1 MIAKT
6 LTIGIATAA
15 WLAVSAPVALAADT
29 IGFSVPSL
37 ANSFW
42 ISATY
47 GVDTGAKKNGLN
59 LVIVD
64 AGGDSNTAQQISQ
77 IQDLIQRNVKAMI
90 VGATN
95 SKAVVP
101 VVDQALAAG
110 IIVVGLGSRPANKDL
125 TSVVSADHYDMG
137 KLQAECLGK
146 ALNGS
151 GEVAMMAGPT
161 GQYWSDRRADGF
173 RDTLKAKYP
182 NIKIVAESRLADN
195 RNAAL
200 RVAEDW
206 TQRFP
211 EINGVYSA
219 TDDIAAGV
227 IAAFDAA
234 GLTKVK
240 FSASNLS
247 PTAQKMIKSGK
258 LACTSIQTIVGQG
271 KAAVKIVVDALAGKK
286 VPELIET
293 PAVLVD
299 ASNIDTV
306 DLSDVVAPADYRP

>member
-1 MIAKT
+1 MIRKT
-6 LTIGIATAA
+6 FAIGFAAAT
-15 WLAVSAPVALAADT
+15 WLAVSVPSVLAADT
-29 IGFSVPSL
+29 IGFAVPSL
-37 ANSFW
+37 ANSYW

-47 GVDTGAKKNGLN
+47 GVDTAAKENKLE

-77 IQDLIQRNVKAMI
+77 IQDLIQRQVKAMI

-137 KLQAECLGK
+137 KLQAECLGN
-146 ALNGS
+146 ALSGS

-173 RDTLKAKYP
+173 RETLKAKYP

-211 EINGVYSA
+211 EIDGVYSA

-227 IAAFDAA
+227 IAAFEAA

-247 PTAQKMIKSGK
+247 PTAQEMIKSGK
-258 LACTSIQTIVGQG
+258 LTCTSIQTIVGQG
-271 KAAVKIVVDALAGKK
+271 KAAVKVVVDALAGKK
-286 VPELIET
+286 VPALIET
-293 PAVLVD
+293 PALMVD
-299 ASNIDTV
+299 ASNIDSI